1 MPRADRAE
9 DGVFP
14 MLADL
19 ARRQGGYL
27 TARQARAAGC
37 SPARLRAGLTR
48 SDLVQVHTNLLRL
61 AYWPASPFDEYA
73 KWCAWFEGTATV
85 SHQSAAQLHGL
96 GRLRPRLVH
105 LSAPTGAPVGVAEV
119 AVRRATLTDPDV
131 ESAGTFVVT
140 TPLRTIFDLADCGI
154 AQHMLDEVVG
164 DALAIR
170 RADAEQIAAAAAAA
184 PERVSR
190 RISAALSAT
199 C

>member
-9 DGVFP
+9 DEVFP

-48 SDLVQVHTNLLRL
+48 SDLYQVHTNLLRL
-61 AYWPASPFDEYA
+61 AYWPAGPFDEYA

-119 AVRRATLTDPDV
+119 AVRRATLTARDV

-140 TPLRTIFDLADCGI
+140 TPQRTILDLADCGI

-164 DALAIR
+164 DALAIG
-170 RADAEQIAAAAAAA
+170 RADADSIAAAAAAA
-184 PERVSR
+184 PDRVAR